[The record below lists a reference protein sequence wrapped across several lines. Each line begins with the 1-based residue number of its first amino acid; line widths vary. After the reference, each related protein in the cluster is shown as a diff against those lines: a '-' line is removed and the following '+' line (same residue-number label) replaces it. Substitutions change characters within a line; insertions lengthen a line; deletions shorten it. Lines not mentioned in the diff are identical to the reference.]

1 MAGGAADPGVDV
13 PFVLEVIANELGV
26 HTVEVFFLRILF
38 RSEFVES
45 IGDGRVGGP
54 G

>member
-1 MAGGAADPGVDV
+1 M

-26 HTVEVFFLRILF
+26 HTVEVFFLRVLF
-38 RSEFVES
+38 LSEFVEG
-45 IGDGRVGGP
+45 IGDGRIGGP